1 MVDNT
6 LLIGFNAKGE
16 ALTLPLK
23 MANRHGL
30 IAGATG
36 TGKTV
41 TLQKL
46 AEGFSRQGVAVFLA
60 DVKGDLSGLCEA
72 AGKDPKIQERIQKLK
87 ITDFQPKGCQA
98 VYWDLY
104 GKRGHP
110 LRATISEMG
119 PLLLSRLLDLND
131 TQESVLQVVFK
142 IADDQGLLLL
152 DVKDLK
158 SMLAWVGD
166 HAKELKEQYGNIST
180 ATIDTIQ
187 RQLLVLS
194 EAGGEYFFTEP
205 ALKLEHLLQTD
216 SSGNGV
222 ISVLDATTLMRD
234 PRIYV
239 SFMLYLLSEL
249 FEKMPEIGDPERPK
263 LVFFFDEA
271 HLLFKD
277 ASPILLQKIEQVVR
291 LIRSKGVGVYF
302 ATQNPLDIP
311 DTVLGQLGH
320 RVQHALRSFTP
331 QDQKVVKTVAQTFRQ
346 NPAIDTETA
355 ISQLG
360 VGEAL
365 VSVLAVDGTPTPVDR
380 ILVAPPESRIGP
392 LTDAERAQQLQ
403 SSPLAGVYDQTID
416 RESAFELLK
425 KRQTQLTPAPASQV
439 GSAAGSMLKSFG
451 QQVLRSTATG
461 MGFTIGN
468 EIVRGLMGSIFG
480 GSSGRRRGLF

>member
-1 MVDNT
+1 MTIENE
-6 LLIGFNAKGE
+6 LLIGFNAKGNP
-16 ALTLPLK
+16 LVLYLK

-46 AEGFSRQGVAVFLA
+46 AEGFSRQGVSVFLA

-72 AGKDPKIQERIQKLK
+72 AGQDPKIQERIQKLK

-98 VYWDLY
+98 VYWDLF
-104 GKRGHP
+104 GKKGHP

-131 TQESVLQVVFK
+131 TQEAVLQVTFK

-158 SMLAWVGD
+158 SMLAWVGEN
-166 HAKELKEQYGNIST
+166 AKELKNQFGNIST

-194 EAGGEYFFTEP
+194 EAGGEFFFTEP
-205 ALKLEHLLQTD
+205 ALKLEHILQKD
-216 SSGNGV
+216 FSGNGV
-222 ISVLDATTLMRD
+222 ISVLDATSLMQD

-239 SFMLYLLSEL
+239 SFMLFLLSEL
-249 FEKMPEIGDPERPK
+249 FEQLPEVGDQDRPK

-277 ASPILLQKIEQVVR
+277 ASKILLQKIEQVVR

-311 DTVLGQLGH
+311 ETVLGQLGH
-320 RVQHALRSFTP
+320 RVQHALRAFTP
-331 QDQKVVKTVAQTFRQ
+331 QDQKAVKTVAQTFRQ
-346 NPAIDTETA
+346 NPSINTETA

-365 VSVLAVDGTPTPVDR
+365 VSVLEVDGTPTPVQR

-392 LTDAERAQQLQ
+392 LTDAERTERLQ
-403 SSPLAGVYDQTID
+403 RSPLAGIYDQTVD

-425 KRQTQLTPAPASQV
+425 KRQAEMVQAAPQQPSV
-439 GSAAGSMLKSFG
+439 AGSMLKSFG
-451 QQVLRSTATG
+451 QQVLRSTASG
-461 MGFTIGN
+461 VGFTIGN
-468 EIVRGLMGSIFG
+468 EIVRGIMGSIFG
-480 GSSGRRRGLF
+480 GSSGRRRGFF